1 VATYS
6 DILHFSALL
15 QEQNA
20 PSGTFLHRTDFL
32 AVRLG
37 LRVEDLPLIVGISRR
52 TLFVC
57 RSADSAVTSK
67 SWCKLELAEQLAGI
81 HQDTVPAET
90 AKAGS
95 SASPKEFF
103 DLVEKKERVKDPFP
117 PSLARLQAITAQVQ
131 ADLAAL
137 QAGLHDFP
145 MVELFRRMTAAH
157 AWPPTGPDLEL
168 TPSEL
173 YHKYPAP

>member
-1 VATYS
+1 MLYGYRSGKYPITAK
-6 DILHFSALL
+6 AL
-15 QEQNA
+15 
-20 PSGTFLHRTDFL
+20 R
-32 AVRLG
+32 
-37 LRVEDLPLIVGISRR
+37 
-52 TLFVC
+52 
-57 RSADSAVTSK
+57 
-67 SWCKLELAEQLAGI
+67 KLEQAEQLAGI

-95 SASPKEFF
+95 YASPKEFF

-137 QAGLHDFP
+137 QAGLHEFP
-145 MVELFRRMTAAH
+145 MVELVRRMTAAH

>member
-1 VATYS
+1 MQAENQTIS
-6 DILHFSALL
+6 DFII
-15 QEQNA
+15 
-20 PSGTFLHRTDFL
+20 RTDLL
-32 AVRLG
+32 ADRLG
-37 LRVEDLPLIVGISRR
+37 LILSEIPQKIGISKAMMYAYRAGNSR
-52 TLFVC
+52 ITNKVWL
-57 RSADSAVTSK
+57 
-67 SWCKLELAEQLAGI
+67 KLERAERAAGI
-81 HQDTVPAET
+81 HQDTVPAEP

-137 QAGLHDFP
+137 QAGLHEFP
-145 MVELFRRMTAAH
+145 MVELVRRMTAAH